1 MKKKKKG
8 FLRTVRNIL
17 LILAVGFVI
26 LMIIPLD
33 EEEQGADASAE
44 TTVPAAEQSPQ
55 EDGNSVSVEGS
66 AAADVAYGFPED
78 VLEGKQVS
86 LNGDGSD
93 VVTVMIYM
101 NGSDLETEAEEASER
116 RHAHHHHSHETEE

>member
-1 MKKKKKG
+1 MRKKKKG
-8 FLRTVRNIL
+8 FMRTVRNIL

-33 EEEQGADASAE
+33 EEEQGADAPAE

-66 AAADVAYGFPED
+66 ATADVAYGFPED

-93 VVTVMIYM
+93 VVTVMMGVIRG
-101 NGSDLETEAEEASER
+101 NPVRARPLFRSER
-116 RHAHHHHSHETEE
+116 LDQQIRCGISC